1 MALNIGYIFQ
11 LSTGTT
17 SSPAFTS
24 RVAALTATAP
34 QSADFLNMVAICPTT
49 INSATAKF
57 Q

>member
-1 MALNIGYIFQ
+1 MALHIGYIFQ
-11 LSTGTT
+11 LPTGTT

-34 QSADFLNMVAICPTT
+34 QSADFLNMVAVCPTT